1 MEQTLTVGGGICIL
15 IQYSEDRKEVY
26 NMTLEEV
33 LTRFAEGLE
42 NVEDY
47 DEDFEF
53 LRGMNNNVA
62 ESEEYK
68 NLDNKYKELKD
79 KYKKKFIESLT
90 KPLEDSKQ
98 DEEEEEVNEEIK
110 IEDLDLTGIND

>member
-1 MEQTLTVGGGICIL
+1 
-15 IQYSEDRKEVY
+15 
-26 NMTLEEV
+26 MTLEEV

-53 LRGMNNNVA
+53 LRGMNNNVV

-68 NLDNKYKELKD
+68 NLDNKYKELKE
-79 KYKKKFIESLT
+79 KYKKKFIDSLT
-90 KPLEDSKQ
+90 KPVVDIEEE
-98 DEEEEEVNEEIK
+98 DEEEKEIK

>member
-1 MEQTLTVGGGICIL
+1 MLIVGGGICIL
-15 IQYSEDRKEVY
+15 TQYSEDRKEVY

-53 LRGMNNNVA
+53 LRGMNNASVVD
-62 ESEEYK
+62 SEEYK

-79 KYKKKFIESLT
+79 KYKKKFIDSLT
-90 KPLEDSKQ
+90 KPVGET
-98 DEEEEEVNEEIK
+98 EEEEEEKEEKTEIK

>member
-1 MEQTLTVGGGICIL
+1 
-15 IQYSEDRKEVY
+15 
-26 NMTLEEV
+26 MTLEEV

-47 DEDFEF
+47 DEDFDF
-53 LRGMNNNVA
+53 LRGMNNTNVL

-79 KYKKKFIESLT
+79 KYKKKFIDSLT
-90 KPLEDSKQ
+90 KPVGET
-98 DEEEEEVNEEIK
+98 EEEEEEKEEKTEIK